1 MCLLACWSRPDS
13 DSRRGM
19 KRSACSGFE
28 HISATLRHHRYM
40 LRGCTE
46 PQAPSSALPVG
57 TSFRSPCAY
66 TSAPSLHL
74 STTAFNEGLGRGF
87 LSESKRDSQSKCPAS
102 NFPSTQT
109 RPATAKPTELRHS
122 HLVQIS
128 FRRCL
133 CSVCKTLRQRQGPWS
148 LHEHALSRCFAFRY
162 RTLTDIDRSS
172 TASKDLL

>member
-102 NFPSTQT
+102 NSHPPRRGLQQQSRQSYVTVILCRLASADVYAVYARPCDKDRVPGLCTSMLSPGVLPSGIV
-109 RPATAKPTELRHS
+109 R
-122 HLVQIS
+122 
-128 FRRCL
+128 
-133 CSVCKTLRQRQGPWS
+133 
-148 LHEHALSRCFAFRY
+148 
-162 RTLTDIDRSS
+162 
-172 TASKDLL
+172 